1 MKEKNNDKN
10 ENQDDVSSKE
20 SKQKNNSKKDDNSSS
35 KNKEKTTKKALEDN
49 SNDDL
54 VHQSNNE
61 NEQLDNKE
69 KQENS
74 NQEEVNNDA
83 NADNSNL
90 TKEEK
95 EALELEKLQSQLKEI
110 NVHELIK
117 KEEEKSKQEATDV
130 ISKTQNQEKIET
142 LDNENNKE
150 DKKTKSESDEL
161 KTPEE
166 KGEIEIQVLSSKELE
181 IQQNINVI
189 KQELKANKTFKERFK
204 DLFKSKS
211 LKQKEEELITKKAIK
226 AQQRSKSK
234 KEVKFILTQFKSTI
248 GWFSVFYSRSDM
260 KWRILIAFLVGLLM
274 SFVSIVMIQNTGV
287 IISGMSGIFQGI
299 ARITK
304 TAVLKGNLLNGDSA
318 EVLYTSM
325 FYGFYL
331 VVSIPL
337 IIFSYFKIGKN
348 FTILSSIPVVVS
360 TVVPLLINLIPG
372 TKELFVFGDTRPEVI
387 KISGSSLDAVN
398 GELYEFGVQ
407 MLTFQSHTINGTYIT
422 DGSKFGFMF
431 MYTAGAGLLNGL
443 AYSMA
448 LAVGGSTGGLDFVSF
463 YYSYKKNKS
472 IGKMLLFFNMG
483 SVLLTSVVGA
493 YIPAII
499 ADGNAGYERFFS
511 QNLVSGI
518 IYSILVALVINL
530 LFPKDKAVKITI
542 YSEKAH
548 KIRDYLYSKN
558 FNHSL
563 TINTTTG
570 GYSMTEKK
578 NIEIICM
585 FIEIPKILREIRY
598 CDIDTLVTITPLKGI
613 EGKLRI
619 ENSIN

>member
-1 MKEKNNDKN
+1 
-10 ENQDDVSSKE
+10 
-20 SKQKNNSKKDDNSSS
+20 
-35 KNKEKTTKKALEDN
+35 
-49 SNDDL
+49 
-54 VHQSNNE
+54 
-61 NEQLDNKE
+61 
-69 KQENS
+69 
-74 NQEEVNNDA
+74 
-83 NADNSNL
+83 
-90 TKEEK
+90 
-95 EALELEKLQSQLKEI
+95 
-110 NVHELIK
+110 
-117 KEEEKSKQEATDV
+117 
-130 ISKTQNQEKIET
+130 
-142 LDNENNKE
+142 
-150 DKKTKSESDEL
+150 
-161 KTPEE
+161 
-166 KGEIEIQVLSSKELE
+166 
-181 IQQNINVI
+181 
-189 KQELKANKTFKERFK
+189 
-204 DLFKSKS
+204 
-211 LKQKEEELITKKAIK
+211 
-226 AQQRSKSK
+226 
-234 KEVKFILTQFKSTI
+234 
-248 GWFSVFYSRSDM
+248 
-260 KWRILIAFLVGLLM
+260 M

-287 IISGMSGIFQGI
+287 IVSGMSGIFQGI

-304 TAVLKGNLLNGDSA
+304 TAVLKGNLLNPENA

-331 VVSIPL
+331 IVSIPL

-372 TKELFVFGDTRPEVI
+372 TKDLFIFGDTRPEVL
-387 KISGSSLDAVN
+387 KIVN
-398 GELYEFGVQ
+398 PNSDLVAEQGNLYKFGVQ
-407 MLTFQSHTINGTYIT
+407 MLTFQNKTINGVYIT

-431 MYTAGAGLLNGL
+431 MYTVSAGLLNGL

-448 LAVGGSTGGLDFVSF
+448 LAVGGSTGGLDFISF

-483 SVLLTSVVGA
+483 SVLLTSIIGS

-499 ADGNAGYERFFS
+499 ADGDASYERFFS

-518 IYSILVALVINL
+518 IYSILVASVINL

-542 YSEKAH
+542 YSDKAN

-585 FIEIPKILREIRY
+585 FIEIPRILREIRY

>member
-1 MKEKNNDKN
+1 MKENNNNKN
-10 ENQDDVSSKE
+10 ENQDDVKSKD
-20 SKQKNNSKKDDNSSS
+20 SKQKSSNIEDNTST
-35 KNKEKTTKKALEDN
+35 KLKEKTAKKTLDNNTSDNLIPESKFQNNDIVHNKKEDN
-49 SNDDL
+49 QESKT
-54 VHQSNNE
+54 ST
-61 NEQLDNKE
+61 EQVQDT
-69 KQENS
+69 S
-74 NQEEVNNDA
+74 
-83 NADNSNL
+83 SL

-95 EALELEKLQSQLKEI
+95 EAIELEKLQSQLKEI
-110 NVHELIK
+110 DVHELINK
-117 KEEEKSKQEATDV
+117 KEEEEKVKQETSLAE
-130 ISKTQNQEKIET
+130 SSSSSNQETSKSGSDTDGGNKIET
-142 LDNENNKE
+142 EE
-150 DKKTKSESDEL
+150 VKT
-161 KTPEE
+161 EE
-166 KGEIEIQVLSSKELE
+166 QKGEIEIQVLSSKELE
-181 IQQNINVI
+181 IQQNIDVI
-189 KQELKANKTFKERFK
+189 KQELKANKTLKERFK

-226 AQQRSKSK
+226 AQQKSKSK
-234 KEVKFILTQFKSTI
+234 KEVKFILTKFNSTI

-260 KWRILIAFLVGLLM
+260 KWRILIAFIVGLVM

-287 IISGMSGIFQGI
+287 IVSGMSGIFQGI

-304 TAVLKGNLLNGDSA
+304 TAVLKGSLLNEQSA

-331 VVSIPL
+331 VISIPL

-372 TKELFVFGDTRPEVI
+372 TKELFVFGNTRPEVL
-387 KISGSSLDAVN
+387 KIMESGLSIEK
-398 GELYEFGVQ
+398 GELNKFGVQ
-407 MLTFQSHTINGTYIT
+407 ILTFVSDVNSNGVFIT

-431 MYTAGAGLLNGL
+431 MYTAAAGLLNGL

-472 IGKMLLFFNMG
+472 IGKMLLFFNIG
-483 SVLLTSVVGA
+483 SVLLSSIIGA

-499 ADGNAGYERFFS
+499 ADGNASYERFFS

-518 IYSILVALVINL
+518 IYSILVTLVINL

-585 FIEIPKILREIRY
+585 FIEIPRILREIRY

>member
-1 MKEKNNDKN
+1 MKENNNNKN
-10 ENQDDVSSKE
+10 ENQDDVKSKD
-20 SKQKNNSKKDDNSSS
+20 SKQKSSNKVEDNTLT
-35 KNKEKTTKKALEDN
+35 KLEEKTAKKT
-49 SNDDL
+49 
-54 VHQSNNE
+54 
-61 NEQLDNKE
+61 LDNNTSDNLIHESKSQNNDIVDNKKE
-69 KQENS
+69 N
-74 NQEEVNNDA
+74 NQESKTSTEQIQDT
-83 NADNSNL
+83 SSL

-95 EALELEKLQSQLKEI
+95 EAIELEKLQSQLKEI
-110 NVHELIK
+110 DVHELINK
-117 KEEEKSKQEATDV
+117 KEEEEKAKQETPLAE
-130 ISKTQNQEKIET
+130 SSSSSNQETSKSGSDTDGGNKIET
-142 LDNENNKE
+142 EE
-150 DKKTKSESDEL
+150 VKT
-161 KTPEE
+161 EE
-166 KGEIEIQVLSSKELE
+166 QKGEIEIQVLSSKELE
-181 IQQNINVI
+181 IQQNIDVI
-189 KQELKANKTFKERFK
+189 KQELKANKTLKERFK

-226 AQQRSKSK
+226 AQQKSKSK
-234 KEVKFILTQFKSTI
+234 KEVKFILTKFNSTI

-260 KWRILIAFLVGLLM
+260 KWRILIAFIVGLVM

-287 IISGMSGIFQGI
+287 IVSGMSGIFQGI

-304 TAVLKGNLLNGDSA
+304 TAVLKGSLLNEQSA

-372 TKELFVFGDTRPEVI
+372 TKELFVFGNTRPEVL
-387 KISGSSLDAVN
+387 KNMGSGLSIEK
-398 GELYEFGVQ
+398 GELNKFGVQ
-407 MLTFQSHTINGTYIT
+407 ILTFVSAVNSNGAFIT

-431 MYTAGAGLLNGL
+431 MYTAAAGLLNGL

-483 SVLLTSVVGA
+483 SVLLTSIIGA

-499 ADGNAGYERFFS
+499 ADGNASYERFFS

-585 FIEIPKILREIRY
+585 FIEIPRILREIRY

>member
-1 MKEKNNDKN
+1 MKENNNNKN
-10 ENQDDVSSKE
+10 ENQGDVKSKD
-20 SKQKNNSKKDDNSSS
+20 SKQKSS
-35 KNKEKTTKKALEDN
+35 NKVEDN
-49 SNDDL
+49 TSAKL
-54 VHQSNNE
+54 EERTVKKT
-61 NEQLDNKE
+61 LDNNTSDNLIHESKSQNNDIVGNKKE
-69 KQENS
+69 D
-74 NQEEVNNDA
+74 NQESKTSTEQVQDT
-83 NADNSNL
+83 SSL

-95 EALELEKLQSQLKEI
+95 EAIELEKLQSQLKEI
-110 NVHELIK
+110 DVHELINK
-117 KEEEKSKQEATDV
+117 KEEEEKAKQETPLDE
-130 ISKTQNQEKIET
+130 SSSSNQETSKSGSDTDGGNKIET
-142 LDNENNKE
+142 EE
-150 DKKTKSESDEL
+150 VKT
-161 KTPEE
+161 EE
-166 KGEIEIQVLSSKELE
+166 QKGEIEIQVLSSKELE
-181 IQQNINVI
+181 IQQNIDVI
-189 KQELKANKTFKERFK
+189 KQELKANKTLKERFK

-226 AQQRSKSK
+226 AQQKSKSK
-234 KEVKFILTQFKSTI
+234 KEVKFILTKFNSTI

-260 KWRILIAFLVGLLM
+260 KWRILIAFMVGLVM

-304 TAVLKGNLLNGDSA
+304 TAVLKGSLLNEESA

-372 TKELFVFGDTRPEVI
+372 TKELFVFGNTRPEVL
-387 KISGSSLDAVN
+387 KIMESGLSIEK
-398 GELYEFGVQ
+398 GELNKFGVQ
-407 MLTFQSHTINGTYIT
+407 ILTFVSAVNSNGVFIT

-431 MYTAGAGLLNGL
+431 MYTAAAGLLNGL

-483 SVLLTSVVGA
+483 SVLLTSIIGA

-499 ADGNAGYERFFS
+499 ADGNASYERFFS

-585 FIEIPKILREIRY
+585 FIEIPRILREIRY

>member
-1 MKEKNNDKN
+1 MKENNNNKN
-10 ENQDDVSSKE
+10 ENQDDVKSKD
-20 SKQKNNSKKDDNSSS
+20 SKQKSSNKVEDNTST
-35 KNKEKTTKKALEDN
+35 KLKEKTAKKTLDNNTSDNLIHESKSQNNDIVDNKKEDN
-49 SNDDL
+49 QESK
-54 VHQSNNE
+54 SST
-61 NEQLDNKE
+61 EQVQDT
-69 KQENS
+69 S
-74 NQEEVNNDA
+74 
-83 NADNSNL
+83 SL

-95 EALELEKLQSQLKEI
+95 EAIELEKLQSQLKEI
-110 NVHELIK
+110 DVHELINK
-117 KEEEKSKQEATDV
+117 KEEEEKAKQETPLAE
-130 ISKTQNQEKIET
+130 SSSFSNQETSKSGSDTDGGNKIET
-142 LDNENNKE
+142 EE
-150 DKKTKSESDEL
+150 VKT
-161 KTPEE
+161 EE
-166 KGEIEIQVLSSKELE
+166 QKGEIEIQVLSSKELE
-181 IQQNINVI
+181 IQKNIDVI
-189 KQELKANKTFKERFK
+189 KQELKANKTLKERFK

-226 AQQRSKSK
+226 AQQKSKSK
-234 KEVKFILTQFKSTI
+234 KEVKFILTKFNSTI

-260 KWRILIAFLVGLLM
+260 KWRILIAFIVGLVM

-304 TAVLKGNLLNGDSA
+304 TAVLKGSLLNEESA

-372 TKELFVFGDTRPEVI
+372 TKELFVFGNTRPEVL
-387 KISGSSLDAVN
+387 KIMGSELSIEK
-398 GELYEFGVQ
+398 GELNKFGVQ
-407 MLTFQSHTINGTYIT
+407 ILTFVSAVNSNGVFIT

-431 MYTAGAGLLNGL
+431 MYTAAAGLLNGL

-483 SVLLTSVVGA
+483 SVLLTSIIGA

-499 ADGNAGYERFFS
+499 ADGNASYERFFS

-585 FIEIPKILREIRY
+585 FIEIPRILREIRY

>member
-1 MKEKNNDKN
+1 MKENNNNKN
-10 ENQDDVSSKE
+10 ENQGDVKSKD
-20 SKQKNNSKKDDNSSS
+20 SKQKSS
-35 KNKEKTTKKALEDN
+35 NKVEDN
-49 SNDDL
+49 TSAKL
-54 VHQSNNE
+54 EERTVKKT
-61 NEQLDNKE
+61 LDNNTSDNLIHESKSQNNDIVGNKKE
-69 KQENS
+69 D
-74 NQEEVNNDA
+74 NQESKTSTEQVQDT
-83 NADNSNL
+83 SSL

-95 EALELEKLQSQLKEI
+95 EAIELEKLQSQLKEI
-110 NVHELIK
+110 DVHELINK
-117 KEEEKSKQEATDV
+117 KEEEEKAKQETPLDE
-130 ISKTQNQEKIET
+130 SSSSNQETSKSGSDTDGGNKIET
-142 LDNENNKE
+142 EE
-150 DKKTKSESDEL
+150 VKT
-161 KTPEE
+161 EE
-166 KGEIEIQVLSSKELE
+166 QKGEIEIQVLSSKELE
-181 IQQNINVI
+181 IQQNIDVI
-189 KQELKANKTFKERFK
+189 KQELKANKTLKERFK

-226 AQQRSKSK
+226 AQQKSKSK
-234 KEVKFILTQFKSTI
+234 KEVKFILTKFNSTI

-260 KWRILIAFLVGLLM
+260 KWRILIAFMVGLVM

-304 TAVLKGNLLNGDSA
+304 TAVLKGSLLNEESA

-372 TKELFVFGDTRPEVI
+372 TKELFVFGNTRPEVL
-387 KISGSSLDAVN
+387 KIMGSELSIEK
-398 GELYEFGVQ
+398 GELNKFGVQ
-407 MLTFQSHTINGTYIT
+407 ILTFVSAVNSNGVFIT

-431 MYTAGAGLLNGL
+431 MYTAAAGLLNGL

-483 SVLLTSVVGA
+483 SVLLTSIIGA

-499 ADGNAGYERFFS
+499 ADGNASYERFFS

-585 FIEIPKILREIRY
+585 FIEIPRILREIRY

>member
-1 MKEKNNDKN
+1 MKENNNNKN
-10 ENQDDVSSKE
+10 ENQDDVKSKD
-20 SKQKNNSKKDDNSSS
+20 SKQKSSNKVEDNTST
-35 KNKEKTTKKALEDN
+35 KLKEKTAKKTLDNNTGDNLIHESKSQNNDIVDNKKEDN
-49 SNDDL
+49 QESKT
-54 VHQSNNE
+54 ST
-61 NEQLDNKE
+61 EQVQDT
-69 KQENS
+69 S
-74 NQEEVNNDA
+74 
-83 NADNSNL
+83 SL

-95 EALELEKLQSQLKEI
+95 EAIELEKLQSQLKEI
-110 NVHELIK
+110 DVHELINK
-117 KEEEKSKQEATDV
+117 KEEEEKAKQETPLAE
-130 ISKTQNQEKIET
+130 SSSYSNQETSKSGSDTDGGNKIEI
-142 LDNENNKE
+142 EE
-150 DKKTKSESDEL
+150 VKT
-161 KTPEE
+161 EE
-166 KGEIEIQVLSSKELE
+166 QKGEIEIQVLSSKELE
-181 IQQNINVI
+181 IQQNIDVI
-189 KQELKANKTFKERFK
+189 KQELKANKTLKERFK

-226 AQQRSKSK
+226 AQQKSKSK
-234 KEVKFILTQFKSTI
+234 KEVKFILTKFNSTI

-260 KWRILIAFLVGLLM
+260 KWRILIAFIVGLVM

-287 IISGMSGIFQGI
+287 IVSGMSGIFQGI

-304 TAVLKGNLLNGDSA
+304 TAVLKGSLLNEESA

-372 TKELFVFGDTRPEVI
+372 TKELFVFGNTRPEVL
-387 KISGSSLDAVN
+387 KIMASGLSIEK
-398 GELYEFGVQ
+398 GELNKFGVQ
-407 MLTFQSHTINGTYIT
+407 ILTFVSDVNSNGFFIT

-431 MYTAGAGLLNGL
+431 MYTAAAGLLNGL

-483 SVLLTSVVGA
+483 SVLLTSVIGA

-499 ADGNAGYERFFS
+499 ADGNGSYERFFS

-585 FIEIPKILREIRY
+585 FIEIPRILREIRY

>member
-1 MKEKNNDKN
+1 MKENNNNKN
-10 ENQDDVSSKE
+10 ENQDDVKSKD
-20 SKQKNNSKKDDNSSS
+20 SKQKSS
-35 KNKEKTTKKALEDN
+35 NKVEDN
-49 SNDDL
+49 TSAKL
-54 VHQSNNE
+54 EERTVKKT
-61 NEQLDNKE
+61 LDNNTSDNLIHESKSQNNDIVHNKKE
-69 KQENS
+69 D
-74 NQEEVNNDA
+74 NQESKTQVQDT
-83 NADNSNL
+83 SSL

-95 EALELEKLQSQLKEI
+95 EAIELEKLQSQLKEI
-110 NVHELIK
+110 DVHELINK
-117 KEEEKSKQEATDV
+117 KEEEEKVKQET
-130 ISKTQNQEKIET
+130 SLTESSSSSNQETSKSGSDTDGGNKIET
-142 LDNENNKE
+142 EE
-150 DKKTKSESDEL
+150 VKT
-161 KTPEE
+161 EE
-166 KGEIEIQVLSSKELE
+166 QKGEIEIQVLSSKELE
-181 IQQNINVI
+181 IQQNIDVI
-189 KQELKANKTFKERFK
+189 KQELKANKTLKERFK

-226 AQQRSKSK
+226 AQQKSKSK
-234 KEVKFILTQFKSTI
+234 KEVKFILTKFNSTI

-260 KWRILIAFLVGLLM
+260 KWRILIAFIVGLVM

-287 IISGMSGIFQGI
+287 IVSGMSGIFQGI

-304 TAVLKGNLLNGDSA
+304 TAVLKGSLLNEQSA

-331 VVSIPL
+331 VISIPL

-372 TKELFVFGDTRPEVI
+372 TKELFVFGNTRPEVL
-387 KISGSSLDAVN
+387 KIMESGLSIEK
-398 GELYEFGVQ
+398 GELNKFGVQ
-407 MLTFQSHTINGTYIT
+407 ILTFVSDVNSNGLFIT

-431 MYTAGAGLLNGL
+431 MYTAAAGLLNGL

-483 SVLLTSVVGA
+483 SVLLTSIIGA

-499 ADGNAGYERFFS
+499 ADGNASYERFFS

-585 FIEIPKILREIRY
+585 FIEIPRILREIRY